1 MRTVDL
7 FCGCGGMSLGF
18 QAAEYELVAAFE
30 NWDFAANCY
39 RNNFHHPVFETDLS
53 KVTEAINAIRPLHPE
68 VIIGG
73 PPCQDFSNAGNR
85 EEGERANLTLSF
97 AQIVCAVSPRYFVM
111 ENVGRA
117 AESKAY
123 AEARKLFIEHG
134 YGLTERVLNASY
146 FGVPQRRKRFFC
158 IGILGAKDNALDS
171 LLTGDQSIL
180 PMTVRQYYQQHHL
193 PLPFEHY
200 YRHPRSYS
208 RRAIFSVDEPAPTIR
223 GVNRPRPAQYQRHA
237 TDSADPEDVRAMTL
251 RERATIQTFPAT
263 FILPDA
269 SAKAEQIVGNAVPVK
284 LAEHVARCLMQY
296 ARGQANEHDIRF
308 TDWLINKKKYTLRA
322 ASDVLSRIKRANAIV
337 GIENNNLQETL
348 RLLDISPIFA
358 QINASVRSQI
368 RRAIR
373 LYHEYTTREENTEHD
388 I

>member
-53 KVTEAINAIRPLHPE
+53 NVTEAINAIRPLRPE

-117 AESKAY
+117 AESNAY
-123 AEARKLFIEHG
+123 AEARRLFIEHG

-158 IGILGAKDNALDS
+158 IGILGAEENALDS

-180 PMTVRQYYQQHHL
+180 PMTVRQYYQQQHL

-200 YRHPRSYS
+200 YRHPRTY
-208 RRAIFSVDEPAPTIR
+208 RRRGIFSVDEPAPTIR

-237 TDSADPEDVRAMTL
+237 ADSAAPEDVRAMTL

-284 LAEHVARCLMQY
+284 LAEHVASCLMQY

-308 TDWLINKKKYTLRA
+308 TDWLINRKNYTLRA

-337 GIENNNLQETL
+337 EIENNNLHETL
-348 RLLDISPIFA
+348 RLLDASPIFA

-373 LYHEYTTREENTEHD
+373 LYHEYTTREENAEHD
-388 I
+388 L